1 MSKKIIKLGA
11 LSLLLV
17 IISLSIVSCKSNL
30 SFTYDELTCDLIKI
44 ELAHRTFSDES
55 EYDEHCEVYKT
66 LSDEETEYVLS
77 ELSKITFTTFDNYGI
92 SIPDGDV
99 LILHYTNYILYISA
113 WNIEKMYSDN
123 YYGEYIQYL
132 GAEPSKYRMYD
143 IQQHEE
149 MENIISYLKSNS

>member
-1 MSKKIIKLGA
+1 MSKKIIKFA
-11 LSLLLV
+11 ASSLLLV

-30 SFTYDELTCDLIKI
+30 SFTYDELSCDLIKI

-55 EYDEHCEVYKT
+55 EYVEHFEVYKT
-66 LSDEETEYVLS
+66 LSNEETEYAVA
-77 ELSKITFTTFDNYGI
+77 ELSKITFTTFDNYGV

-99 LILHYTNYILYISA
+99 LIFYYTNFVLRISP
-113 WNIEKMYSDN
+113 WNIEKMYNDN
-123 YYGEYIQYL
+123 YDGEYVQYL

-149 MENIISYLKSNS
+149 VESIISCLKNKS